1 MFIVIANDCFLMDRY
16 SMTLQVLIALTALAV
31 IGIATEP
38 DEEPLNLVAILT
50 DFGSTDHYAGALEG
64 VIFAANPH
72 AKVSAI
78 THEVEPFNVAEG
90 SYILAKAA
98 RWYPPGT
105 VFMAEV
111 NPGSGNRY
119 RHIVLETKD
128 GKLFV
133 GPDNGLFSGVIEDLG
148 FMGAYEITN
157 KSMMRESANSSE
169 TFLSLYVYGPVS
181 ARLAGG
187 LNPAD
192 VGPRIEFD
200 SLVRLPF
207 MPPDIIGSEITG
219 SVVHVDRYGNLITN
233 IPSQLMERANIS
245 LNEELN
251 ITVGNRN
258 ISARFVST
266 YGDVPP
272 GNWLALI
279 DSSGSLEV
287 AVNMENAAQA
297 IGAHA
302 GDAVKVSEQK

>member
-1 MFIVIANDCFLMDRY
+1 MDKNGITF
-16 SMTLQVLIALTALAV
+16 MALIALTALAV
-31 IGIATEP
+31 IGVATEP

-50 DFGSTDHYAGALEG
+50 DFGDTDHYAGALEG
-64 VIFAANPH
+64 VIFAANPK
-72 AKVSAI
+72 AKVSTI
-78 THEVEPFNVAEG
+78 THEVEPFNVVEG

-148 FMGAYEITN
+148 LMGAYEITN
-157 KSMMRESANSSE
+157 RSMMRESANSSE

-192 VGPRIEFD
+192 VGRRIEFD
-200 SLVRLPF
+200 SLVRLTF
-207 MPPDIIGSEITG
+207 MTPGIIGFEITG
-219 SVVHVDRYGNLITN
+219 GVVHVDRYGNLITN

-258 ISARFVST
+258 LSAKFVST

-287 AVNMENAAQA
+287 AVNMKNAAQT